1 MGSPIHFIRTVWPG
15 VLLTDGAVICKASRV
30 PESSLLRDQ
39 NKSSWSSVTRGA
51 GGEGWKLPLLGN
63 IGAGAEREQN
73 QQGNKHRG
81 TGTGRD
87 MRGEGAWRGE
97 EAEWGDFTE
106 EAK

>member
-1 MGSPIHFIRTVWPG
+1 M
-15 VLLTDGAVICKASRV
+15 
-30 PESSLLRDQ
+30 
-39 NKSSWSSVTRGA
+39 
-51 GGEGWKLPLLGN
+51 GN